1 MKINNDFFEN
11 VDMEEIESVLMSNN
25 KYSHFVK
32 ENFRKE
38 QLKEKKH
45 QKQQARKKSP
55 HHEKSL

>member
-1 MKINNDFFEN
+1 MKVNNEFFEN
-11 VDMEEIESVLMSNN
+11 IDMEEIEGVLMSNN

-38 QLKEKKH
+38 QLKEKKF
-45 QKQQARKKSP
+45 QKQQARKKLP